1 MKPGRWAE
9 LCERAQFLLDF
20 EFLSRHTHPGENR
33 IRPTIVAQTACV
45 YTQSPPYLNEIARQF
60 PWVHFYAFQH
70 IEPDSEYDPAQPAL
84 VSKST
89 APSIQTDRNKT
100 TATDAFTKES
110 ATALSRVKE
119 DNQPSHSAVLIC
131 HGESLVQQL
140 VFHTLLRADFS
151 MLDIEGPIPAEYLD
165 GDIVLP
171 IQLPRDRVF
180 ACMVAHRTCRPTA
193 YNPTL
198 YLEEMCESR
207 PTTKRVECD
216 DNNREPNRDYA
227 HAGFFQNML
236 RATSSYDTASTD
248 LIISEYI
255 HRFAW
260 YHQVEPESGR
270 QALRR
275 VIDTLHSDHYY

>member
-1 MKPGRWAE
+1 
-9 LCERAQFLLDF
+9 
-20 EFLSRHTHPGENR
+20 
-33 IRPTIVAQTACV
+33 VAQTACV

-180 ACMVAHRTCRPTA
+180 ACMVAHRTCHPTA

-216 DNNREPNRDYA
+216 KFEEPNCNHVY
-227 HAGFFQNML
+227 AGFFQNML